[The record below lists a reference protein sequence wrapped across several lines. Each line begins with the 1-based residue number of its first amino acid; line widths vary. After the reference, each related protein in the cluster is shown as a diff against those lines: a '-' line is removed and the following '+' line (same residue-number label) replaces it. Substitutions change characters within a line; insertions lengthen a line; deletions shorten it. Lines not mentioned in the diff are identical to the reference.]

1 MATAKKTTEKKSA
14 TKKAEPKKTA
24 VKKTAAKP
32 VAKKAETKKPTRKK
46 KAAKTEFEENTD
58 YICNRMGDNLK
69 KGRSFGASF
78 LDAIFGWCEKE
89 ESKYFH

>member
-1 MATAKKTTEKKSA
+1 MATAKKTTEKKTA

-24 VKKTAAKP
+24 VKKTA
-32 VAKKAETKKPTRKK
+32 AKKAETKKPTRKK